1 MQSTLPGRFLCTTE
15 EYDNLYS
22 RYLQNNGKLLELAGF
37 TPQHKLLDLCGGTG
51 AASLAAIAQGADPS
65 RITLV
70 DLNPRCHDER
80 IRQLRG
86 HALGKMH
93 ELAAEQQQFDVAVC
107 RQAFAYLEVEG
118 ERGQELAAT
127 MAALLP
133 PGGKFV
139 FNSFIRPRFHVKTY
153 RFQGQRYIEAAGY
166 FRRRVF
172 HLQVNLR
179 RGYDLTI
186 SKWHREE
193 RIYQIFQQ
201 YFHVE
206 TRWSDNAMYWLC
218 TRRDEVNHA

>member
-1 MQSTLPGRFLCTTE
+1 MSATKFSCTTE
-15 EYDNLYS
+15 EYNHLYS
-22 RYLQNNGKLLELAGF
+22 RYLQNPGKLLEVAGYH
-37 TPQHKLLDLCGGTG
+37 PSHQLLDLCGGTG
-51 AASLAAIAQGADPS
+51 AASLAAISQGADPA

-70 DLNPRCHDER
+70 DLNPRCHDAR

-86 HALGKMH
+86 PALEKMRQ
-93 ELAAEQQQFDVAVC
+93 LTAEQQQFDVAVC
-107 RQAFAYLEVEG
+107 RQAFAYLDVEG
-118 ERGQELAAT
+118 ERGQELAAM

-139 FNSFIRPRFHVKTY
+139 FNSFIRPRFHLKTY

-166 FRRRVF
+166 FRRKVF
-172 HLQVNLR
+172 YLQVNLR

-193 RIYQIFQQ
+193 RIYAIFQRD
-201 YFHVE
+201 FHVE

-218 TRRDEVNHA
+218 TRREESNDA

>member
-1 MQSTLPGRFLCTTE
+1 MSATKFACTTE
-15 EYDNLYS
+15 EYNQLYS
-22 RYLQNNGKLLELAGF
+22 RYLQDPGKLLEIAGYH
-37 TPQHKLLDLCGGTG
+37 TTHQLLDLCGGTG
-51 AASLAAIAQGADPS
+51 AASLAAIAKGGDPS
-65 RITLV
+65 RITLI
-70 DLNPRCHDER
+70 DLNPRCHDSR

-86 HALGKMH
+86 HALEKMRQ
-93 ELAAEQQQFDVAVC
+93 LVAEHQQFDVAVC
-107 RQAFAYLEVEG
+107 RQAFAYLDVEG
-118 ERGQELAAT
+118 ARGQELAAT

-139 FNSFIRPRFHVKTY
+139 FNSFIRPRFHLKTY

-193 RIYQIFQQ
+193 RIYQIFQRD
-201 YFHVE
+201 FHVE

-218 TRRDEVNHA
+218 TRREEVNHA